1 MGKWNKTADL
11 RCPSCESRRVRRSHR
26 RGFVERVFLRVL
38 SLRPFHCM
46 DCYKRFHSRSELIDV
61 QQRQPR
67 VVVDRLKLL
76 RDQPSLGTKIPVNSS
91 QAERRGFS
99 RLRCQIPA
107 RVVVASGSSIA
118 GMVSGISLNGCFIE
132 TPNTLPVGSEIDI
145 SLQVGEE
152 TYSRATVRRS
162 LAARGMGI
170 EFTFM
175 TVPNFR
181 RLQSI
186 ARNSVRLHP

>member
-1 MGKWNKTADL
+1 MGKRNDTADL
-11 RCPSCESRRVRRSHR
+11 RCPSCGSRRVRRSHR
-26 RGFVERVFLRVL
+26 RGFVERIFLRVL
-38 SLRPFHCM
+38 WLRPFHCM

-67 VVVDRLKLL
+67 VVADRLKLL
-76 RDQPSLGTKIPVNSS
+76 RDQPGLEAKLPVHSS
-91 QAERRGFS
+91 QVERRGFS
-99 RLRCQIPA
+99 RLRCRIAAQ
-107 RVVVASGSSIA
+107 VVVGSGSSIT
-118 GMVSGISLNGCFIE
+118 GVVSGISLNGCFIE
-132 TPNTLPVGSEIDI
+132 TPNTLPVGCEIEL
-145 SLQVGEE
+145 SLQVGEG

-162 LAARGMGI
+162 LADRGMGI

-181 RLQSI
+181 RLQGI